1 MFKIIYAVVEE
12 RMPEGFV
19 DNLVFA
25 KDEYEMMLF
34 GTEVC
39 IEVNGEICTCPS
51 HTGIVYKSGQQVHYY
66 AKEGLDAQGII
77 KHYYTGVDL
86 SYLKTKE

>member
-34 GTEVC
+34 GTVMQA
-39 IEVNGEICTCPS
+39 
-51 HTGIVYKSGQQVHYY
+51 YRLR
-66 AKEGLDAQGII
+66 AKII
-77 KHYYTGVDL
+77 
-86 SYLKTKE
+86 